1 MSWLS
6 GLLARCRQHPVVLLA
21 VLAPPFVATIF
32 WHLSASLFLAVL
44 VWIALY
50 GVPAYAPQRHARAVA
65 VAVVVTAVGVLVAMA
80 PVTEAKGRDG
90 VFMAGVTMA
99 GYLGSAWFF
108 GMYQRV
114 RGERVRAEER
124 ARLARE
130 LHDVMA
136 HTMSGIVVLAGGGR
150 RAGGDQAVEALRR
163 IEETGRRGMADT
175 RALLA
180 ALRSPTLA
188 DLSTLVD
195 QARGT
200 GLPVEVRTRGD
211 VRDVPIAVGM
221 AAYRI
226 VQESL
231 TNVVRHAGPAE
242 ASVAVRYLPRA
253 VEIQVDDDGR
263 GAPATPGN
271 GLRGMLER
279 AQLAGGGLTAGP
291 RPGGG
296 WSVRAVF
303 PA

>member
-6 GLLARCRQHPVVLLA
+6 EVLAWRRQHPVALLA
-21 VLAPPFVATIF
+21 VVAPLFVATII
-32 WHLSASLFLAVL
+32 WHLSVSLFLFVL
-44 VWIALY
+44 AWIALY
-50 GVPAYAPQRHARAVA
+50 GVPAYAQPRHARLTALAVLA
-65 VAVVVTAVGVLVAMA
+65 AAVGVLVAMA
-80 PVTEAKGRDG
+80 PVTEAQGRDG
-90 VFMAGVTMA
+90 VVMAGVTMA

-124 ARLARE
+124 ARIARE
-130 LHDVMA
+130 LHDVLA
-136 HTMSGIVVLAGGGR
+136 HTMSGMVVLAGGGR
-150 RAGGDQAVEALRR
+150 RAGGEQAVEALAR
-163 IEETGRRGMADT
+163 IEETGRRGMVET
-175 RALLA
+175 RALIA

-188 DLSTLVD
+188 DLSTLVGQVRD
-195 QARGT
+195 T
-200 GLPVEVRTRGD
+200 GLPVEVDTRGD
-211 VRDVPIAVGM
+211 VREVPLGVGM

-231 TNVVRHAGPAE
+231 TNVVRHAGPAT
-242 ASVAVRYLPRA
+242 ARVGVRYLPRT
-253 VEIQVDDDGR
+253 VEVQVDDDGQ

-279 AQLAGGGLTAGP
+279 AQLVGGRLTAGP
-291 RPGGG
+291 RPEGG